1 MFYTQVKI
9 LILKHRKLI
18 YHNVKYSCV
27 RYTQLDLSGTVR
39 FMIDFSTLKFSTFWH
54 CGIIAL

>member
-9 LILKHRKLI
+9 LIILKHKKLI

-39 FMIDFSTLKFSTFWH
+39 FMIDFSTLKFSTF
-54 CGIIAL
+54 